1 MEVQS
6 PQGNIQEGQR
16 LMIIKLERYNEIG
29 ELLIGI
35 GTTGL
40 QGHICY
46 WDRGQRVSVT
56 MVAVCMGRPLC
67 TQMAADVCHKVQVV
81 VHDMQRVHLMVV
93 CCRVQPISLGCTQV
107 DVVMVAPPVLQ

>member
-1 MEVQS
+1 
-6 PQGNIQEGQR
+6 
-16 LMIIKLERYNEIG
+16 MIIKLERYNEIG

-67 TQMAADVCHKVQVV
+67 TQMAADICHKVQVV
-81 VHDMQRVHLMVV
+81 VHDPQRVHPMVV
-93 CCRVQPISLGCTQV
+93 CHRVWPIILGGVQV
-107 DVVMVAPPVLQ
+107 DVAVIC